1 MNSSTASAEPAA
13 KQRAPYGLLIAMAA
27 IGPLAMNM
35 FVPSMPGLQSTFQAS
50 SGVVQMTLTVYL
62 AGLAICQLIYGPLSD
77 RYGRRPM
84 LLAGLAKA
92 VRQWT
97 IDQLADG
104 KPCQIYRQCHL
115 NHTRRSLERGL
126 QAGH

>member
-1 MNSSTASAEPAA
+1 
-13 KQRAPYGLLIAMAA
+13 MAA

-84 LLAGLAKA
+84 LLGGLALFVSA
-92 VRQWT
+92 RIMCALST
-97 IDQLADG
+97 SIDMLIFARAG
-104 KPCQIYRQCHL
+104 
-115 NHTRRSLERGL
+115 RRRRGRHDPVARHR
-126 QAGH
+126 AGSVFA